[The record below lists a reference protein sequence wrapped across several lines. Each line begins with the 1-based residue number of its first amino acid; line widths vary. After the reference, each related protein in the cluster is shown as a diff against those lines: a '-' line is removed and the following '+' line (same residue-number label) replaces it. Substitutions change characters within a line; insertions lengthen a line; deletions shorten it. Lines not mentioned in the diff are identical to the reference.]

1 MGITVSRSC
10 LFVLILYIEIKSLS
24 TQELQNRKVCVIIA
38 TSAKTDS
45 QDLKNGE
52 KAGRLCHA
60 PEKEVVAMKY
70 ILKAIT
76 IVIVIIVL
84 ISALTIEVR

>member
-1 MGITVSRSC
+1 M
-10 LFVLILYIEIKSLS
+10 S

-38 TSAKTDS
+38 TSAKTDRR
-45 QDLKNGE
+45 DLKNGE

-84 ISALTIEVR
+84 ILALTIEVR